1 MEHAMKKTVFA
12 AVFAAGLMLSALGS
26 AAVAASALV
35 ENAKDQCI
43 VGEQADGYLGVVDGA
58 SASAELQRE
67 IRDINQQRKTVYS
80 NLAKRNGVTIEV
92 AAAVTAEKL
101 MNQATSG
108 QCIRLSSGDWVKR

>member
-1 MEHAMKKTVFA
+1 MRKSMKETLITA
-12 AVFAAGLMLSALGS
+12 AASAGLVIAAALSPVS
-26 AAVAASALV
+26 AASALV
-35 ENAKDQCI
+35 ENAKDRCI
-43 VGEQADGYLGVVDGA
+43 IGEQADGYIGVVSGQ

-92 AAAVTAEKL
+92 AAALTAEKL

-108 QCIRLSSGDWVKR
+108 QCVKTSSGDWIKR